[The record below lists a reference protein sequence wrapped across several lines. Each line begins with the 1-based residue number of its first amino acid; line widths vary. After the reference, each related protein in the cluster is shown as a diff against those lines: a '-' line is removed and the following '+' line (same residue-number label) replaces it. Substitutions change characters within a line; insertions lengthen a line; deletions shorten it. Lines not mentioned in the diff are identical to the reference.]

1 MSQPAPQAAA
11 DPAVIRSYH
20 AHIYFRDAAERERA
34 LLLRT
39 WMAERFLLQLGRVHD
54 VAVGPHT
61 APMYQVAFAPE
72 VFAAFVAWLMLN
84 HAQLSVLVHP
94 NTGRA
99 RDDHLSHALWLGE
112 PLPVRG
118 EVLTNRLEDDV
129 ISPIEP
135 NTQPLSGPRERQ
147 I

>member
-1 MSQPAPQAAA
+1 MSQSASRVEA
-11 DPAVIRSYH
+11 DSTVIRSYH
-20 AHIYFRDAAERERA
+20 AHIYFRDSTEREYA
-34 LLLRT
+34 LLLRS
-39 WMAERFLLQLGRVHD
+39 WMGERFSLQLGRVHD

-99 RDDHLSHALWLGE
+99 RDDHLVHALWLGAG
-112 PLPVRG
+112 LPVRA

-129 ISPIEP
+129 ISPVEP
-135 NTQPLSGPRERQ
+135 NTPAGKGGAAS
-147 I
+147 